1 MVKNRTITKNL
12 NESDDSFYVTLKG
25 GPESKKSFTTNFTN
39 KLFQPLY
46 LKGDYEVALSN
57 IYFSNVLDMN
67 LGQIEISFNNKNWS
81 YVILLDIEAK
91 MGDKLKNLFFNINEK
106 IHEMVKEKEYS
117 RRLNMR
123 KNSNLEKSEHLLPN
137 GEKFISLPLGHNKIY
152 DEFVYDEIKE
162 MSPKIIYENDH
173 LTFETTSEFSFK
185 FYGNL
190 LNLIPDLKEKQ
201 FNVLSEPI
209 LIRDSYLPNFKTLL
223 ISTNIINFENYGDGK
238 ELQILKILNV
248 DDNTRVQSIN
258 ISNDNLTFQKI
269 KIAKNNIYHTIIN
282 EISISLFPDIYQD
295 LKIDQG
301 EVLIRL
307 YFRKIKTI

>member
-1 MVKNRTITKNL
+1 MVKNRIITKNF

-25 GPESKKSFTTNFTN
+25 GPDSKKSYTTHFTN
-39 KLFQPLY
+39 KLFHPLY

-57 IYFSNVLDMN
+57 IYFSNVVDMH

-91 MGDKLKNLFFNINEK
+91 MGDEFLNLFQKINEK
-106 IHEMVKEKEYS
+106 IYELVKEKEYS

-123 KNSNLEKSEHLLPN
+123 KNSNLEKSEHLLAN
-137 GEKFISLPLGHNKIY
+137 GEKFISLPLSHNKIY
-152 DEFVYDEIKE
+152 DEFVYEEIKQ

-201 FNVLSEPI
+201 FNVLSEP
-209 LIRDSYLPNFKTLL
+209 LLMRDAFLPNFKTLL

-238 ELQILKILNV
+238 EIQILKILNV

-269 KIAKNNIYHTIIN
+269 KNAKNNIYHTIIN
-282 EISISLFPDIYQD
+282 EIDISIFPDINQE
-295 LKIDQG
+295 LKLDQG
-301 EVLIRL
+301 DVIVRL
-307 YFRKIKTI
+307 FFRKIKNI